1 VSGLKHSRF
10 GVESATEDHAAGRR
24 RGQAKTGLTATPLA
38 LRRNLFAKNTV
49 PTAKHS
55 AEEETMD
62 KEWAQEV
69 AKSAAE
75 QARKGANEAGPDV
88 QSTLDRTKS
97 MAQDQAN
104 RASEIGGQTMRR
116 AGEFIE
122 GVAPQAKEV
131 ASNLYDQGSQS
142 GVYVR
147 QYISQQPIAALL
159 IAGAIGYT
167 LGYLIHRP

>member
-1 VSGLKHSRF
+1 MLFQLRSIL
-10 GVESATEDHAAGRR
+10 RR
-24 RGQAKTGLTATPLA
+24 RRQT
-38 LRRNLFAKNTV
+38 
-49 PTAKHS
+49 
-55 AEEETMD
+55 D
-62 KEWAQEV
+62 KDWAQEV

-88 QSTLDRTKS
+88 QSTLDRTRS
-97 MAQDQAN
+97 VVQDRAN
-104 RASEIGGQTMRR
+104 RASEIGGQAMRR

-131 ASNLYDQGSQS
+131 ASNLYDQGTQS
-142 GVYVR
+142 GEYVR
-147 QYISQQPIAALL
+147 RYTSQQPIAALL